1 MSTDV
6 YSVADSMRTPL
17 SSERNS
23 GHRARSGPPFR
34 SLCPLPRDIVLW
46 DSSEGFAL
54 ERGGVLPEVRL
65 RYQTYGHLDARRDNA
80 ILVFHALTGSAHLA
94 GQYAERVWAG
104 LSPQERAFG
113 RQGWWDGLVGP
124 GKPFDTDRYYVVCA
138 NHLGSCYGSTGPL
151 VHDPRHGH
159 AFGPKFP
166 PVTVRDLARVQEHL
180 LERLGVEAAVL
191 VGGSLGGMVALEFA
205 LTFPRR
211 TKKLIVMAA
220 PARHGPWARAWN
232 SLAREAIRLDPGYH
246 GGRYR
251 RQPAGLALARA
262 IATLSYRAP
271 NSFQLRWGPE
281 PSRGEAYLLH
291 QGGTFVGR
299 FDANSYLTLSD
310 AMDSHDVGKA
320 RGGLARALAGLKP
333 PALFVGIDSDLLYP
347 SAEVEEAARLAGAEF
362 ALLRS
367 PHGHDAFLLEEQQV
381 AALVKPFLARHEFEV
396 RK

>member
-1 MSTDV
+1 M
-6 YSVADSMRTPL
+6 
-17 SSERNS
+17 
-23 GHRARSGPPFR
+23 
-34 SLCPLPRDIVLW
+34 LW

-65 RYQTYGHLDARRDNA
+65 RYQTYGRLNARRDNA
-80 ILVFHALTGSAHLA
+80 ILIFHALTGSAHLA
-94 GQYAERVWAG
+94 GRHSEAAWAG
-104 LSPQERAFG
+104 LSPQEQAFG
-113 RQGWWDGLVGP
+113 RQGWWDALVGP
-124 GKPFDTDRYYVVCA
+124 GKAFDTRRHYVVCA

-151 VHDPRHGH
+151 ARDPRHGH

-166 PVTVRDLARVQEHL
+166 PVTVGDLARVQERL
-180 LERLGVEAAVL
+180 LERLGVAAAVL

-205 LTFPRR
+205 LAFPRR
-211 TKKLIVMAA
+211 SKKLIVMAA

-271 NSFQLRWGPE
+271 SSFELRWGPE
-281 PSRGEAYLLH
+281 PLRGEAYLLR

-310 AMDSHDVGKA
+310 AMDSHDVGKG
-320 RGGLARALAGLKP
+320 RGGLSRALAGLKP

-347 SAEVEEAARLAGAEF
+347 GAEVEEAARLARAEF
-362 ALLRS
+362 VLLRS

-381 AALVKPFLARHEFEV
+381 AAVVGPFLARLSF
-396 RK
+396 